1 MAEGFNLR
9 RAKTKSPLILFDNG
23 LLSPLL
29 GNRRLILYGDGYY
42 ISGGALVCVQS
53 GSNYESF
60 TGYFGFD
67 NPISTKG
74 YKYIHF
80 EASSDAYAYANRLGL
95 SSDNTKSFSTG
106 RSLDTESRHVVTVP
120 ISEYQ
125 GNYYVIFSLFGYG
138 SPETGA
144 LTNLMRIYRI
154 WLDNSESGE

>member
-1 MAEGFNLR
+1 MR
-9 RAKTKSPLILFDNG
+9 RTGKRKLVLLENG
-23 LLSPLL
+23 VLSPLL
-29 GNRRLILYGDGYY
+29 GNRRRISYGDEYY

-53 GSNYESF
+53 GSNYETF
-60 TGYFGFD
+60 IGYFGFD

-80 EASSDAYAYANRLGL
+80 EASSEAYAYANRLGL
-95 SSDNTKSFSTG
+95 SSDNTKSFSTSSALG
-106 RSLDTESRHVVTVP
+106 ENSRHVVTVP